1 MASVQ
6 CLRLFEHFFI
16 VVDVLLA
23 VIAAV
28 AVLYEGRAR
37 LPKHLEIIASNFH
50 YCTIRACGNLVS
62 MTVPP
67 YIAIA
72 ARSTNSG
79 ELLSRSMM
87 LLHDNAPV
95 HEAKKVQAT
104 VLQCDLNIPLK
115 KHLRGHR
122 SSSDTDIKTDVRSQL
137 PPGWNIIS
145 PSKV

>member
-67 YIAIA
+67 YISIA
-72 ARSTNSG
+72 ARSDEQWRIIKSQYDVAARQCPSSRGKESSG
-79 ELLSRSMM
+79 YCSAMRLE
-87 LLHDNAPV
+87 HTFEETFAW
-95 HEAKKVQAT
+95 
-104 VLQCDLNIPLK
+104 
-115 KHLRGHR
+115 
-122 SSSDTDIKTDVRSQL
+122 SSIFK
-137 PPGWNIIS
+137 
-145 PSKV
+145 